1 MAWSGPTFRVMLAL
15 VVAVWAPLWCCCHA
29 QASEGQAVAKATAA
43 VHDCCGA
50 KGQEEGAGQSKPEG
64 SPPGGPGKVCPCEQ
78 RVAGQDRVTTVE
90 ATGGHLLPGLEAWA
104 MMSLAPAVA
113 DVDGIGANDP
123 GRWIGFG
130 TGASADRSL
139 VGQFCLLRN

>member
-29 QASEGQAVAKATAA
+29 QASEGKTTARSAAA

-50 KGQEEGAGQSKPEG
+50 KGQDEGAGKSG
-64 SPPGGPGKVCPCEQ
+64 SHDSSPGAPGKACPCER
-78 RVAGQDRVTTVE
+78 RVAGQDRVTAVE
-90 ATGGHLLPGLEAWA
+90 ATSVHLLPGLQAWA
-104 MMSLAPAVA
+104 VMSLAPAMV
-113 DVDGIGANDP
+113 DVDGLGVNDA